1 MSYMGF
7 NCAKSA
13 EIISFSSFCFCC
25 CLCVC
30 AFAIMSYTSKTLG
43 NIDDKTKS
51 PSPFIF
57 LHKITNKF
65 KHHLVTFLHEDRKR
79 ALTWVQRDHRHKTT
93 ERERLTWPQ
102 NTSDVRLKAP
112 KQKKRKISARSDSGM
127 GWVVRITA
135 AATAKCLRISESKR
149 IFQLKWIFHRTCGV
163 LFMVCVRLR
172 YVSGPF
178 ISIPVEQKRSIKQK
192 IKSFW
197 SLWVLADLEF
207 IYGFIIHIYNFFV

>member
-1 MSYMGF
+1 MEFAEENKKNRTVRLYLKSIMDDGIKKNKEKNMSYMGF

-93 ERERLTWPQ
+93 ERERD
-102 NTSDVRLKAP
+102 SHG
-112 KQKKRKISARSDSGM
+112 RKIRPTS
-127 GWVVRITA
+127 V
-135 AATAKCLRISESKR
+135 
-149 IFQLKWIFHRTCGV
+149 
-163 LFMVCVRLR
+163 
-172 YVSGPF
+172 
-178 ISIPVEQKRSIKQK
+178 
-192 IKSFW
+192 
-197 SLWVLADLEF
+197 
-207 IYGFIIHIYNFFV
+207 